1 MSISA
6 LHLGRWAR
14 AAPPRGARRTLIL
27 DLDETTFWR
36 PRGLLDAAVMYTQP
50 RALVGTP
57 YAGAIAAV
65 RAAAERFN
73 VVAVTARWRVAERST
88 ERMLAAAGL
97 ERVPTIFAAGVHPGD
112 ASRVAFKARAIRHL
126 RDEGWAPWA
135 GVGDR
140 RSDLRAYAREDLA
153 ALMVAHAEGA
163 GAGGAARALA
173 ELLPVEVELRAGA
186 VRAPPPRVVFF
197 TDCPRAAA
205 LEGLAADATSGPG
218 ALFRPAAGGAGV
230 WAQVAEFLK
239 GEPA

>member
-1 MSISA
+1 MSTSA

-14 AAPPRGARRTLIL
+14 AAPPRARPTLVL

-50 RALVGTP
+50 RALIGTP

-65 RAAAERFN
+65 RAASERFN

-126 RDEGWAPWA
+126 RDEGWAPFA

-140 RSDLRAYAREDLA
+140 RSDLRAYAREGLA

-163 GAGGAARALA
+163 AAGGAARALA
-173 ELLPVEVELRAGA
+173 ELLPVEAELRERAGA
-186 VRAPPPRVVFF
+186 AGAPPPRVVFF
-197 TDCPRAAA
+197 TDCPRAELAA
-205 LEGLAADATSGPG
+205 LAGLAAPLLFPG
-218 ALFRPAAGGAGV
+218 GDQCV
-230 WAQVAEFLK
+230 WAQVADFLAR
-239 GEPA
+239 EAPP